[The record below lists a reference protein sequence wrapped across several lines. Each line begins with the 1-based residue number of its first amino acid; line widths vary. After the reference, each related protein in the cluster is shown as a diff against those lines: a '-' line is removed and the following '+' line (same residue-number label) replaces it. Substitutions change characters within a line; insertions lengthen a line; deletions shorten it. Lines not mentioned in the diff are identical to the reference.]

1 MAKVK
6 KLNKEELEKVTE
18 LTNKANQ
25 IAMQLGS
32 LDVQKSLLREQF
44 KENNVLIEE
53 SKKELMEK
61 YGNISIDL
69 KDGTISEAE
78 KAVAEDGK

>member
-6 KLNKEELEKVTE
+6 KLSKEELAKVTE

-78 KAVAEDGK
+78 EAVAEDGK

>member
-1 MAKVK
+1 MEKVQ
-6 KLNKEELEKVTE
+6 KLSKEELEKVTE
-18 LTNKANQ
+18 LTNIANQ
-25 IAMQLGS
+25 MAMQLGS

-69 KDGTISEAE
+69 KDGTISETE
-78 KAVAEDGK
+78 DVVAEDGK

>member
-6 KLNKEELEKVTE
+6 KLNKEELAKVTE

-69 KDGTISEAE
+69 KDGTISETE
-78 KAVAEDGK
+78 EVVAEDGK

>member
-6 KLNKEELEKVTE
+6 KLNKEELAKVTE

-69 KDGTISEAE
+69 KDGTISETE
-78 KAVAEDGK
+78 DVVAEDGK

>member
-1 MAKVK
+1 
-6 KLNKEELEKVTE
+6 
-18 LTNKANQ
+18 
-25 IAMQLGS
+25 MQLGS

-78 KAVAEDGK
+78 EAVAEDGK

>member
-1 MAKVK
+1 MSKVK

-69 KDGTISEAE
+69 KDGTISETE
-78 KAVAEDGK
+78 EDVTKDGE

>member
-6 KLNKEELEKVTE
+6 KLNKEELEKVTG

-69 KDGTISEAE
+69 KDGTISEA
-78 KAVAEDGK
+78 

>member
-53 SKKELMEK
+53 SKKQLMEK

-78 KAVAEDGK
+78 EAVAEDGK

>member
-78 KAVAEDGK
+78 EDVTKDGE

>member
-6 KLNKEELEKVTE
+6 KLNKEELEKDTG

>member
-6 KLNKEELEKVTE
+6 KLSKEELAKVTE

-69 KDGTISEAE
+69 KDGTISETE
-78 KAVAEDGK
+78 DVVAEDGK

>member
-1 MAKVK
+1 MEEAK

-78 KAVAEDGK
+78 EAVAEDGK

>member
-78 KAVAEDGK
+78 EAVTEDGK

>member
-6 KLNKEELEKVTE
+6 KLSKEELAKVTE

-69 KDGTISEAE
+69 QDGTISETE
-78 KAVAEDGK
+78 EVVAKDGK

>member
-6 KLNKEELEKVTE
+6 KLNKEELEKVTG

>member
-78 KAVAEDGK
+78 EAVAEDGK

>member
-6 KLNKEELEKVTE
+6 KLSKEELAQVTE

-69 KDGTISEAE
+69 QDGTISETE
-78 KAVAEDGK
+78 EVVAEDGK

>member
-6 KLNKEELEKVTE
+6 KLNKEELEKVTG

-32 LDVQKSLLREQF
+32 LVVQKSLLIEKF
-44 KENNVLIEE
+44 KENIVLINNNFYPD
-53 SKKELMEK
+53 SGTYGK
-61 YGNISIDL
+61 YL
-69 KDGTISEAE
+69 HQ
-78 KAVAEDGK
+78 VACENT